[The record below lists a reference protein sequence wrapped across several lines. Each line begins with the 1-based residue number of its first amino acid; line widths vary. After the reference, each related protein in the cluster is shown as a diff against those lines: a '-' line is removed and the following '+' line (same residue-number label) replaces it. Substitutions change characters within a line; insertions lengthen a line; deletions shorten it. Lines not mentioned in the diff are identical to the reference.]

1 MSKTARWIESRL
13 PAWREAARQ
22 AEAVERGRSASAADV
37 LGVVRAYPEIARD
50 VAIARALAPSAPLT
64 RRLERLY
71 LVLHRTLHERPR
83 RLPHEIASLILRDAP
98 AAARALAW
106 HIVWVTALFFAS
118 ATAGAWLV
126 NQYPEVVGLFASEAM
141 IEQVQA
147 GRLWTDGL
155 LNVVPSSV
163 LAVSI
168 FTNNITVALFALV
181 VGIFYGLG
189 TAYIVG
195 MNGMML
201 GAVFSYTA
209 QHGLAVRLL
218 EFVAAHGFVELSVV
232 MIAGACGVSLGEALA
247 RPGHLRRAEAFRRAT
262 KRAVPLLVV
271 GAVFL
276 VGAGLIEGYV
286 SPSPAYPFW
295 ARLAIGFAYL
305 GLLVVVLSGAL
316 ERLVRRRRRLPA
328 ASGEGPAQ
336 MRRVARN

>member
-1 MSKTARWIESRL
+1 MRETAKWIEGRL
-13 PAWREAARQ
+13 PVWREVARQ
-22 AEAVERGRSASAADV
+22 VEAVEHGRAAAAADV
-37 LGVVRAYPEIARD
+37 LGIVRAYPEIARD
-50 VAIARALAPSAPLT
+50 LALARALAPNAPLT

-71 LVLHRTLHERPR
+71 LALHRSLFERPR
-83 RLPHEIASLILRDAP
+83 RLGHDIASLFLRDAP
-98 AAARALAW
+98 AAARSLAW

-155 LNVVPSSV
+155 LNVLPSSV
-163 LAVSI
+163 LAVNI
-168 FTNNITVALFALV
+168 FTNNITVAVFALV

-209 QHGLAVRLL
+209 QHGLAIRLF
-218 EFVAAHGFVELSVV
+218 EFVAAHGFVELSVI

-247 RPGHLRRAEAFRRAT
+247 RPGHLTRSEAFRRAT
-262 KRAVPLLVV
+262 GRAIPLLVV
-271 GAVFL
+271 CCAFL

-286 SPSPAYPFW
+286 SPNPAYPLW
-295 ARLAIGFAYL
+295 ARLAIGLAYL
-305 GLLVVVLSGAL
+305 GLLIVVLSGAL
-316 ERLVRRRRRLPA
+316 DRLVRRESRA
-328 ASGEGPAQ
+328 AA
-336 MRRVARN
+336 